1 LLGLDLRSFRDYAK
15 RGRRGVAAWL
25 KERAWNAAALAWGF
39 AEATLFFVV
48 PDLLLSAVG
57 LKRGA
62 RAGALASLWAALG
75 AGLGGA
81 VMYVWSVRDSEHARG
96 AVLAVPAISEAMA
109 DAARAAIDAH
119 GWFLATLAGPLSTT
133 PFKLYAILAPH
144 MGAPLALFAAAS
156 VIARLPRFL
165 LASFGGALLRR
176 WFHNRALPWLAG
188 AWVLFYAVFFA
199 LMPN

>member
-1 LLGLDLRSFRDYAK
+1 M
-15 RGRRGVAAWL
+15 AAWL
-25 KERAWNAAALAWGF
+25 KGRAWCAAALAWGF

-81 VMYVWSVRDSEHARG
+81 TMYAWSARDPEHARS
-96 AVLAVPAISEAMA
+96 AVLAVPAISEAM
-109 DAARAAIDAH
+109 DGAARGAIDAH

-144 MGAPLALFAAAS
+144 AGAPFVVFAAAS

-165 LASFGGALLRR
+165 LAGFAGALLRR
-176 WFHNRALPWLAG
+176 WFGDRALPWLAG

-199 LMPN
+199 LTPN